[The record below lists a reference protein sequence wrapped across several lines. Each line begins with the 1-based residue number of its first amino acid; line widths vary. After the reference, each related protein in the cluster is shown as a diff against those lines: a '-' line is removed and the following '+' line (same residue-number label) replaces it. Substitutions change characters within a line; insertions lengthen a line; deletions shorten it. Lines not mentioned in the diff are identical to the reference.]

1 MTATHVASPVER
13 VLHGRGAARSLSEEL
28 ERLGAIR
35 VVVVSAATLA
45 KETAVISKLEQA
57 IESRHQATFT
67 GLSQHTPD
75 QAVDELA
82 QLLRDLRAD
91 GVVSVGGG
99 SVIDGC
105 KAALHEVGALT
116 AVHLA
121 IPTTLSGAEFT
132 GSAGITDGPTRQ
144 KRSIVDRRAAP
155 RVVILD
161 PELALYTPERLWLGT
176 GIRAVDHAV
185 ETVWSPVQDPLSSYL
200 ALGALSRLRSALPSC
215 RRDPEDVDA
224 RHEAQIAAWWAAL
237 GLAAVPMGA
246 SHSLGKL
253 LGAPFGIPHG
263 LTSCALLP
271 AVIQEMAYRD
281 PDRVAALAPAFE
293 VGSPHEV
300 ADACRQ
306 LIAELGLPTS
316 LSQAGLDATDLPA
329 YLKTVPTEWREVV
342 GAAY

>member
-1 MTATHVASPVER
+1 MTATHVSSPVER
-13 VLHGRGAARSLSEEL
+13 VLHGRGSARSLPEEL
-28 ERLGAIR
+28 ERLGASR
-35 VVVVSAATLA
+35 VVVVSSATLS
-45 KETAVISKLEQA
+45 KETAVISKVEKA
-57 IESRHQATFT
+57 IASRHQATFT

-75 QAVDELA
+75 QAVGELA
-82 QLLRDLRAD
+82 QLLRDHRVD

-105 KAALHEVGALT
+105 KAALHAVGAGS

-144 KRSIVDRRAAP
+144 KRSIVDRQAAP

-161 PELALYTPERLWLGT
+161 PELTLHTPERLWLGT

-185 ETVWSPVQDPLSSYL
+185 ETVWSPVRDPLSNYL
-200 ALGALSRLRSALPSC
+200 ALEALRRLRSALPSC
-215 RRDPEDVDA
+215 RRDSDDVDA
-224 RHEAQIAAWWAAL
+224 RHDAQIAAWWAAL

-246 SHSLGKL
+246 SHTLGKL

-271 AVIQEMAYRD
+271 SVIQEMAHRD

-293 VGSPHEV
+293 VGGPQAV
-300 ADACRQ
+300 AAACRQ
-306 LIAELGLPTS
+306 LITELGLPTS
-316 LSQAGLDATDLPA
+316 LSQLGLADDDMAS
-329 YLKTVPTEWREVV
+329 YLESVPTEWREVV
-342 GAAY
+342 RAAF